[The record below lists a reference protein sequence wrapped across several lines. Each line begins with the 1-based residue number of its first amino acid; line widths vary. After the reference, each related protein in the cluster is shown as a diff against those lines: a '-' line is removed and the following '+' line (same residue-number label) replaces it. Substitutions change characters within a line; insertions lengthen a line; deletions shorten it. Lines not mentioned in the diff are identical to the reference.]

1 MSALRPFEST
11 TYALLRIVSG
21 ALFAFHGVQ
30 KVFGVLTER
39 QPAVGSQV
47 WIGGVLE
54 LLCGA
59 AIALGVVTSLAAFV
73 ASGMMAVAYFQF
85 HWKFQL
91 DSGFF
96 PAVNG
101 GEPAVIY
108 CFLFLFLA
116 TRGNGAV
123 SLDTR
128 LRGKPR

>member
-1 MSALRPFEST
+1 M
-11 TYALLRIVSG
+11 
-21 ALFAFHGVQ
+21 
-30 KVFGVLTER
+30 LTER